1 MGYIIPVQPI
11 QSQIYANRMSMD
23 DYNFA
28 YVSNINGVKMKST
41 FDEHLE
47 DQEQVLKDKEDN
59 DEKSSSFDKYPTNPP
74 LFKTFIQPNPVNL
87 SPKIAQI
94 SGKGNS
100 INLYI

>member
-28 YVSNINGVKMKST
+28 HISNINGVKMKST

-47 DQEQVLKDKEDN
+47 DQEQVLKEDEDN
-59 DEKSSSFDKYPTNPP
+59 DEQSSYDKYPTNPP

-87 SPKIAQI
+87 SPKIAEI
-94 SGKGNS
+94 SGKGIT
-100 INLYI
+100 INTYV